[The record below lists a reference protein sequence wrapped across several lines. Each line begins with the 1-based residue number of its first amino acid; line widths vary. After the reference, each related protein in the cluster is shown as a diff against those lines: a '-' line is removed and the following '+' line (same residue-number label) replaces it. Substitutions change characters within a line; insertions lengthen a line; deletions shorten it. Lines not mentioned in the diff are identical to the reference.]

1 MNVLK
6 DRFSNGTCDFEILA
20 FPCHQFG
27 REEPGKNEYEVL
39 NGLKYVR
46 PGYGY
51 VPNFPLFNKSDVN
64 GVNESGIYTFL
75 KVRQFADIVK
85 VFSTVSRRQINV
97 SLPTLVLVKT
107 FNFSSIFFN
116 IFFKDVSRP
125 IMLPV

>member
-85 VFSTVSRRQINV
+85 VFSTVSRRKINV
-97 SLPTLVLVKT
+97 SLVLVKT
-107 FNFSSIFFN
+107 FNFSCIFVSIV
-116 IFFKDVSRP
+116 FKDVSRP